1 MSKNILDSSLGD
13 EDQEM
18 DIKEEP
24 HRDIDLSHLLSQ
36 VEVKIK
42 TEVEDFLELN
52 AASALLP
59 VPLSQIKTEPLEM

>member
-1 MSKNILDSSLGD
+1 VSKNILDSPLG

-18 DIKEEP
+18 QIKDEP
-24 HRDIDLSHLLSQ
+24 QRDLDLSHLLSQ

-42 TEVEDFLELN
+42 TEVEDFFELN
-52 AASALLP
+52 ATSALLP

>member
-1 MSKNILDSSLGD
+1 VSKNILDCPLG

-18 DIKEEP
+18 EIKDEP
-24 HRDIDLSHLLSQ
+24 QRDLDLSHLLSQ

-42 TEVEDFLELN
+42 TEVEDFFELN
-52 AASALLP
+52 ATSGMLP